1 VAGRGRRPA
10 VFRPTLN
17 WFSSD
22 ACLDAMLYEEEDEVS
37 CLYIINNNNNNGDN
51 FEGSV
56 MRRESLQD
64 RIMTFKHASPV
75 HVRRQ

>member
-1 VAGRGRRPA
+1 
-10 VFRPTLN
+10 
-17 WFSSD
+17 
-22 ACLDAMLYEEEDEVS
+22 MLYEEEDEVS